1 MIPWQLTEI
10 SAKICKTKTKLV
22 NKLKLNRNVQ
32 KLKWQK
38 HITKTQTKI
47 KLKTA
52 SIKIKAN

>member
-10 SAKICKTKTKLV
+10 SWSAKICKTKTKLV

-47 KLKTA
+47 K
-52 SIKIKAN
+52 